1 MGNQPSHIDHVK
13 QFNLGTVFRLID
25 EHGPISRIALSKKA
39 ELAPAS
45 ITKITRELVDA
56 HLIHETEFPGLGFR
70 GRPAVGLKLESQGW
84 QFLCIRINDG
94 NLLFSLR
101 ELDSKLVIEDTF
113 DFPKHYSD
121 DFLNQFLIAID
132 AFFGR
137 YQSYVERL
145 TAISVTMNAI
155 IDPISG
161 VIHSSPY
168 YPIKD
173 IPLADKIH
181 EKTGVSVFLQH
192 SVTAWIM
199 AESLYGAAKGNSDV
213 LQIVIDDI
221 VGAGVISNGRTLHSH
236 SHSAVEIGHTKIND
250 LQNECYCGAT
260 GCLETEIAIPQLIKK
275 AQCLAQENPD
285 SLLNQYPI
293 TIETLCD
300 AVLVGDKQA
309 IEVIHLVAKRLGFI
323 LSVMINI
330 FNPQKIL
337 IGSPLCRAKS
347 VFFPLLLNQI
357 QHHALP
363 RYAKTLIIDETELRN
378 KGTLPAASLVKEAL
392 YNGSLLIGLMQG

>member
-25 EHGPISRIALSKKA
+25 ENGPISRISLSKHA

-70 GRPAVGLKLESQGW
+70 GRPAVGLKLESEGW
-84 QFLCIRINDG
+84 QFLCIRINNG
-94 NLLFSLR
+94 KLVFSLR
-101 ELDSKLVIEDTF
+101 ELDTHLVVEENF
-113 DFPKHYSD
+113 DFPTSYSKNFVEH
-121 DFLNQFLIAID
+121 FLEAID
-132 AFFGR
+132 QFFER
-137 YQSYVERL
+137 YQSYAERL
-145 TAISVTMNAI
+145 TAISITMNAI

-161 VIHSSPY
+161 IIISSSY
-168 YPIKD
+168 YQIKN
-173 IPLADKIH
+173 IPLAEKIN

-192 SVTAWIM
+192 SITAWTV
-199 AESLYGAAKGNSDV
+199 AELLYGAAKNSSDV

-221 VGAGVISNGRTLHSH
+221 VGAGVINHGHVLHSH
-236 SHSAVEIGHTKIND
+236 SHSVVEIGHTKIIDANTP
-250 LQNECYCGAT
+250 CYCGAI
-260 GCLETEIAIPQLIKK
+260 GCLETEISIPSLIKK
-275 AQCLAQENPD
+275 AQQLAKENQD

-293 TIETLCD
+293 TAETLCD
-300 AVLVGDKQA
+300 AILIGDKQA
-309 IEVIHLVAKRLGFI
+309 IKIVQFVAEKLGFI
-323 LSVMINI
+323 LSVMVNI

-347 VFFPLLLNQI
+347 IFFPLILSQI
-357 QHHALP
+357 ERHSMP
-363 RYAKTLIIDETELRN
+363 RYTQTLNIEETEFRN

-392 YNGSLLIGLMQG
+392 YNGSLLIELMRG

>member
-25 EHGPISRIALSKKA
+25 EHGPISRISLSKKA

-45 ITKITRELVDA
+45 ITKITRELVEA
-56 HLIHETEFPGLGFR
+56 HLIHETEFPDVGFR

-84 QFLCIRINDG
+84 QFLCIRVNKG

-101 ELDSKLVIEDTF
+101 ELDSKLVTEDTF
-113 DFPKHYSD
+113 DFPKEYSD
-121 DFLNQFLIAID
+121 DFLNHFLVAID
-132 AFFGR
+132 KFFER
-137 YQSYVERL
+137 YQSHVERL
-145 TAISVTMNAI
+145 TAISITMNAI
-155 IDPISG
+155 VDPISG
-161 VIHSSPY
+161 VIYSSPY
-168 YPIKD
+168 YDIKD

-192 SVTAWIM
+192 SVTAWTM
-199 AESLYGAAKGNSDV
+199 AEYLYGAAKNNLDV

-221 VGAGVISNGRTLHSH
+221 VGAGVISNGKTLHSH
-236 SHSAVEIGHTKIND
+236 SHSAVEIGHTKVIDSENS
-250 LQNECYCGAT
+250 CYCGAK

-275 AQCLAQENPD
+275 AQLLAQEDPT
-285 SLLNQYPI
+285 SLLNKYPI
-293 TIETLCD
+293 TVETLCD
-300 AVLVGDKQA
+300 AILVGDKSA
-309 IEVIHLVAKRLGFI
+309 LEIVNLVAQRLGFI
-323 LSVMINI
+323 LAVMINI

-347 VFFPLLLNQI
+347 ILFPLILNQI
-357 QHHALP
+357 QQHVMP
-363 RYAKTLIIDETELRN
+363 RYAQSLTIEKTELRN

-392 YNGSLLIGLMQG
+392 YNGSLLIELMQG